1 MFSCK
6 IFYLLPPWLLSL
18 VIYFVFS
25 NHQSVQLHS
34 HVQLFVTPW
43 TAARQASL
51 YYQLKLMSTES
62 VMPSDHVILCH
73 PLLLP
78 SGGRLMEHPAS
89 GSFPMSQ
96 FFKSGGQSIRV
107 SASASVLPMNIQDWF
122 PLEWTGW
129 ISLQS
134 KGTTES
140 LGLSRVFSNT
150 TVQRHQFFSTQLSLQ
165 SSFHIHNWVLF
176 LLWLCLFIL
185 SAVISPPISSSIL
198 GTYQPGAFI
207 FQCPIFLPFYTIHGI
222 LKARILK
229 WFAIPFS
236 SGPCF
241 VRTLCHDPSFWVA
254 LHGMD
259 HSFIELDK
267 AVVCFKWLYFLNSFN
282 FWQENWLWTHLDL
295 GLNPSSMAY

>member
-1 MFSCK
+1 MDSKHRGNHFTVTNDFSPYTFHGSTAPHFVLFIFSSFLSKPRAPCCLSLQLFLNCHMFSCK

-165 SSFHIHNWVLF
+165 SSFHIHTW
-176 LLWLCLFIL
+176 
-185 SAVISPPISSSIL
+185 PMEKP
-198 GTYQPGAFI
+198 
-207 FQCPIFLPFYTIHGI
+207 
-222 LKARILK
+222 
-229 WFAIPFS
+229 
-236 SGPCF
+236 
-241 VRTLCHDPSFWVA
+241 
-254 LHGMD
+254 
-259 HSFIELDK
+259 
-267 AVVCFKWLYFLNSFN
+267 
-282 FWQENWLWTHLDL
+282 
-295 GLNPSSMAY
+295 